1 MSKLICFY
9 EFITLNTQKIIGDLQ
24 MATEKSQR
32 LLVTDEIISK
42 ADKKLDS
49 LFTEKKTTA
58 TAAVQ
63 KLKTKILGLRR
74 KGVSVREIAD
84 ALRSCGLDV
93 SDSLVSLTC
102 GPLQK
107 RQKTE
112 KVVDNKVKNQAAS
125 TNRVVETKLVNKPID
140 FKRDSTVTV
149 QTQKTKLVGNATYD
163 PAASLK
169 I

>member
-1 MSKLICFY
+1 MSKLLCFY
-9 EFITLNTQKIIGDLQ
+9 EFITLNTHKKTGNLQ

-32 LLVTDEIISK
+32 SLVTDEIISK
-42 ADKKLDS
+42 ADEKLDS

-63 KLKTKILGLRR
+63 KLKTKILGLRK

-112 KVVDNKVKNQAAS
+112 KVVDNKAKNQTVS
-125 TNRVVETKLVNKPID
+125 TSRTVETKLANNHID
-140 FKRDSTVTV
+140 FKRNTAVTV
-149 QTQKTKLVGNATYD
+149 PPQKTKLVGNATYD
-163 PAASLK
+163 PAASLT

>member
-1 MSKLICFY
+1 
-9 EFITLNTQKIIGDLQ
+9 

-32 LLVTDEIISK
+32 SLVTDEIISK
-42 ADKKLDS
+42 ADEKLDS

-107 RQKTE
+107 REKNVEKPAKIQMAKKAIEPKLTKT
-112 KVVDNKVKNQAAS
+112 
-125 TNRVVETKLVNKPID
+125 VETKREIPVSSNAHAVSQK
-140 FKRDSTVTV
+140 ST
-149 QTQKTKLVGNATYD
+149 TKLVGNADYD

>member
-9 EFITLNTQKIIGDLQ
+9 EFITLNTQKKTGDLH

-32 LLVTDEIISK
+32 SLVTDEIISK
-42 ADKKLDS
+42 ADEKLDS

-63 KLKTKILGLRR
+63 KLKTKILGLRK

-112 KVVDNKVKNQAAS
+112 KVVDNKAKNQTVS
-125 TNRVVETKLVNKPID
+125 TSRTVETKLANNHID
-140 FKRDSTVTV
+140 FKRNTAVTV
-149 QTQKTKLVGNATYD
+149 PPQKTKLVGNAIYD
-163 PAASLK
+163 PAASLT

>member
-9 EFITLNTQKIIGDLQ
+9 EFITLNTQKTTGVLQ
-24 MATEKSQR
+24 MATENSKR
-32 LLVTDEIISK
+32 LLVTDEMICR
-42 ADKKLDS
+42 ADEKLDS
-49 LFTEKKTTA
+49 LVAGKKTTA

-63 KLKTKILGLRR
+63 KLKTKIIGLRK
-74 KGVSVREIAD
+74 KGISIREIAD
-84 ALRSCGLDV
+84 ALRSTGIDV

-107 RQKTE
+107 REKTIE
-112 KVVDNKVKNQAAS
+112 KPAKIQTAKKAVEAKS
-125 TNRVVETKLVNKPID
+125 TKPVETKREIPVSSAPVTAQK
-140 FKRDSTVTV
+140 ST
-149 QTQKTKLVGNATYD
+149 TKLVGNADYD